1 MHSILFK
8 ILALLFIGYF
18 FYLAYL
24 DFRFRE
30 MKRRLV
36 LILYPLVFY
45 INFKVSSNLMLT
57 VFGMIILFLTLYL
70 VVLMKPN
77 SFGAIDILIAPVVTI
92 WFNEY
97 AILYSLALIIVN
109 SLLWRFGIV
118 DRLFKREGEVI
129 SSPFLV
135 IMLSMFLVFLI
146 LVPSNFGIIFSL
158 N

>member
-1 MHSILFK
+1 M
-8 ILALLFIGYF
+8 
-18 FYLAYL
+18 
-24 DFRFRE
+24 
-30 MKRRLV
+30 
-36 LILYPLVFY
+36 ILYPLVFY

>member
-77 SFGAIDILIAPVVTI
+77 SFGAIDILMAPVVTI

-118 DRLFKREGEVI
+118 DRLFKREGEAI

-135 IMLSMFLVFLI
+135 IMLAMFLVFLI

>member
-57 VFGMIILFLTLYL
+57 VFLTLYL

-77 SFGAIDILIAPVVTI
+77 SFGAIDILMAPVVTI

>member
-77 SFGAIDILIAPVVTI
+77 SFGAIDILMAPVVTI

-97 AILYSLALIIVN
+97 AMLYSIALIIVN

-118 DRLFKREGEVI
+118 DRLFKREGEAI

-135 IMLSMFLVFLI
+135 IMLAMFLVFLI

>member
-77 SFGAIDILIAPVVTI
+77 SFGAIDILMAPIVTI

-97 AILYSLALIIVN
+97 AMLYSLALIIVN

-135 IMLSMFLVFLI
+135 IMLAMFLVFLI

>member
-77 SFGAIDILIAPVVTI
+77 SFGAIDILMAPVVTI

-97 AILYSLALIIVN
+97 AMLYSLALIIVN

-118 DRLFKREGEVI
+118 DRLFKREGEAI

-135 IMLSMFLVFLI
+135 IMLAMFLVFLI

>member
-77 SFGAIDILIAPVVTI
+77 SFGAIDILMAPVVTI

-97 AILYSLALIIVN
+97 ALIYSLALIIVN

>member
-30 MKRRLV
+30 IKRRLV

-77 SFGAIDILIAPVVTI
+77 SFGAIDILMAPVVTI

-97 AILYSLALIIVN
+97 AMLYSLALIIVN

-135 IMLSMFLVFLI
+135 IMLAMFLVFLI

>member
-77 SFGAIDILIAPVVTI
+77 SFGAIDILMAPVVTI

>member
-1 MHSILFK
+1 MHSTLFK

-77 SFGAIDILIAPVVTI
+77 SFGAIDILMAPVVTI

-97 AILYSLALIIVN
+97 ALLYSLSLIIVN

-118 DRLFKREGEVI
+118 DKLFKREGEVI

>member
-77 SFGAIDILIAPVVTI
+77 SFGAIDILMAPVVTI

-97 AILYSLALIIVN
+97 AMLYSLALIIVN

-135 IMLSMFLVFLI
+135 IMLAMFLVFLI

>member
-1 MHSILFK
+1 MHSILLK

-36 LILYPLVFY
+36 LVLYPLVFY

-77 SFGAIDILIAPVVTI
+77 SFGAIDILMAPVVTI

-97 AILYSLALIIVN
+97 ALLYSLALIIVN
-109 SLLWRFGIV
+109 SLLWRFGVV
-118 DRLFKREGEVI
+118 DKLFKREGEVI

-135 IMLSMFLVFLI
+135 VMLAMFLVFLI
-146 LVPSNFGIIFSL
+146 SVPSNFGIIFSL